1 MPMTYCLDLLRA
13 VIYAGT
19 PEYENVVLFN
29 PMFSLAVIAGITVVG
44 LVFGTFLFAR
54 SEKNR

>member
-1 MPMTYCLDLLRA
+1 MRA

-19 PEYENVVLFN
+19 PEYESVVLFN
-29 PMFSLAVIAGITVVG
+29 PMLSLAVIAGITVVG
-44 LVFGTFLFAR
+44 LVFGTFLFAK